1 MLIIAKKGNKS
12 LKDVNQSSW
21 ALVLKNLVELFNHLF
36 GYLLGKDSEVLLLL
50 VGVSALLIAELCNLA
65 LDLSIKL
72 LDSCQ
77 KSSLLLLALILLL
90 KPLNFH
96 LIDIFGTRVNGL
108 VSISASHV
116 VHGLE
121 SDTLEHLLLPERA
134 FLGDVLDELLLA
146 LSLEDAPDLVEV
158 CSHKSTKASATRRCT
173 RVQLQILPLLIESSC
188 ASMTNFIRA
197 RIKDKEAR

>member
-1 MLIIAKKGNKS
+1 VLIIAKKGNKS

-96 LIDIFGTRVNGL
+96 LIDIFGARVNGL

-158 CSHKSTKASATRRCT
+158 CH
-173 RVQLQILPLLIESSC
+173 
-188 ASMTNFIRA
+188 
-197 RIKDKEAR
+197 